1 MPSSVPLS
9 ISVTCLPTEHLL
21 VLLSGTGYL
30 YIVTLSSGGQVPRG
44 YGGCGHFVSGTD
56 SGLVGWKPFAQ
67 QTTACAF
74 SRRCDAVPCEL
85 IADLRMWPADSPTEL
100 AQPRV
105 ADPEVMT
112 HLVNDRPPNLLDDL
126 GIAVA
131 HRPCPGTGEALV
143 GVSASVDEHQQVT
156 IAHLP
161 HSPVQFREVRRA
173 VDEGSDHV
181 ALGPRLATEMAGVQS
196 GRVVFRVRSKSGTTA
211 SGAAAS

>member
-1 MPSSVPLS
+1 
-9 ISVTCLPTEHLL
+9 
-21 VLLSGTGYL
+21 
-30 YIVTLSSGGQVPRG
+30 
-44 YGGCGHFVSGTD
+44 
-56 SGLVGWKPFAQ
+56 
-67 QTTACAF
+67 
-74 SRRCDAVPCEL
+74 
-85 IADLRMWPADSPTEL
+85 MWPADSPTEL

-105 ADPEVMT
+105 ADPEVIT

-131 HRPCPGTGEALV
+131 HRPRPGTGEALV

-196 GRVVFRVRSKSGTTA
+196 GRVVFRVRSRSGTTA
-211 SGAAAS
+211 SGAATSWAHSIVTWRRPTE